1 MRISPP
7 DNLQSKASLELT
19 ENEMGL
25 PDLDSPTEKRLQGQW
40 FDVQRCVVNPFLV
53 WLSMPAVMDGDDA
66 AVKCDV

>member
-1 MRISPP
+1 M
-7 DNLQSKASLELT
+7 

-53 WLSMPAVMDGDDA
+53 VVINACCDGW
-66 AVKCDV
+66 